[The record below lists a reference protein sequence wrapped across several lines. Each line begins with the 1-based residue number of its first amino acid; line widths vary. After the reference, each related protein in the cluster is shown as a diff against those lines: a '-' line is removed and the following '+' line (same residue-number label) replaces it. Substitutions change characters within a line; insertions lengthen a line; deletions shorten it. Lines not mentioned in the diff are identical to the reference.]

1 MSSLTPDFAPTILT
15 TYLELA
21 HNYSG
26 FYGRQIVPDSEKD
39 LDADL
44 QYGPYQAEWAK
55 DVTKITK
62 YFPEF
67 AGIPFLDTMS
77 KTMRSPRML
86 EYAVLNMGGAG
97 AKDYSDIY
105 NRLSRGFKGETRPA
119 EDMINTLPG
128 IRKLFADA
136 KYGGRDQEAFRKEI
150 EDLSGKLKSAEE
162 RYGRGQ
168 VADLTPKD
176 IRTLQLS
183 ANIKYVNSFIS
194 NQKEGI
200 NAALKAERQI
210 MTAQGMSA
218 QQKKEQIDRLNAYI
232 LAVSREGLDRI
243 DEIQKYINT
252 DRKEGEQ

>member
-1 MSSLTPDFAPTILT
+1 
-15 TYLELA
+15 
-21 HNYSG
+21 
-26 FYGRQIVPDSEKD
+26 
-39 LDADL
+39 
-44 QYGPYQAEWAK
+44 
-55 DVTKITK
+55 
-62 YFPEF
+62 
-67 AGIPFLDTMS
+67 
-77 KTMRSPRML
+77 L